1 MELDNDTSRLHRT
14 LLALAD
20 SALLPNAVTA
30 APESY
35 RATLERL
42 LHALVRE
49 APPRPYLRWINAA
62 AGQMVRLIK
71 VDDVLY
77 FQADTK
83 YTRVVTAD
91 SEALIRKPLKELQ
104 DELDPATFWSIHR
117 SAIVNANAIGGIT
130 RDAHGRVHVKIKQ
143 RDNKLAVS
151 EARAHLFRQM

>member
-49 APPRPYLRWINAA
+49 APPRPYQRWINAA

-104 DELDPATFWSIHR
+104 DELAPPPSGPSTARPSSTPMR
-117 SAIVNANAIGGIT
+117 SAASRATPTGGC
-130 RDAHGRVHVKIKQ
+130 
-143 RDNKLAVS
+143 
-151 EARAHLFRQM
+151 M